1 MTPVRDDLCKHGP
14 VRTPEPQ
21 EQAGPKPAGYVANAS
36 WLFVAEIIG
45 KVASFVF
52 LLFVARE
59 LGRRGYGTFSFAIAF
74 ADLFLMIGTLGL
86 NTVLIREA
94 ARDREA
100 LSDIFRSAFWLRFP
114 LGLIALA
121 AAAIASLAVT
131 DSPTALAAVLL
142 LGGGLF
148 VDDLTSLLGAVFRA
162 FEQARLY
169 AAAMLTNRI
178 VSALLGIVVVL
189 VTRDLVLVGI
199 AYLTGSFAGLLVGI
213 ALVRGWWSP
222 WQALKGRP
230 TRVRYLLKEAS
241 VLAIAGALNMAIF
254 RLDTVMLQVLRGA
267 AEVGI
272 YGVAYRFFDSFL
284 FVSHGLATVAL
295 PRVARLGSSRG
306 SAHNFQLTL
315 ALTLAFYIPLAIGSI
330 AAGRW
335 VIVGLFSER
344 FAPAAA
350 ALPWLMGAAALYAV
364 AYLARVSTIGLGG
377 RSQLLWVAG
386 AALAANVVLNLVLIP
401 SRGATGAAVATFIT
415 EVFEA
420 GATLLVFYRL
430 NHSASGGR
438 VLLVPVVAGAVMALA
453 LLPTGIEDLQAIL
466 VGAPT
471 YAAALVVATLV
482 LVPRTLL
489 GELRKVLRPSEI

>member
-1 MTPVRDDLCKHGP
+1 MGAVQ
-14 VRTPEPQ
+14 TPEPEGQ
-21 EQAGPKPAGYVANAS
+21 TGPEPGGYVANAS
-36 WLFVAEIIG
+36 WLLVAEVIG
-45 KVASFVF
+45 KIASFVF

-59 LGRRGYGTFSFAIAF
+59 LGRRGYGTFAFAIAF
-74 ADLFLMIGTLGL
+74 ADLFLMVGTLGL

-94 ARDREA
+94 AKDRSA

-114 LGLIALA
+114 LGLVALGA
-121 AAAIASLAVT
+121 AAVASLAVT
-131 DSPTALAAVLL
+131 NSSTAVAAVLL

-148 VDDLTSLLGAVFRA
+148 IDDLTSLLGSVFRA

-178 VSALLGIVVVL
+178 VSAALGTAVVL
-189 VTRDLVLVGI
+189 VTGDLILVGV
-199 AYLTGSFAGLLVGI
+199 AYLIGSTAGALVGV
-213 ALVRGWWSP
+213 ALVRRWWSP

-241 VLAIAGALNMAIF
+241 VLAVAGALNMAIF
-254 RLDTVMLQVLRGA
+254 RIDTVMLQMLRGA

-364 AYLARVSTIGLGG
+364 AYLARVSAIGLGG
-377 RSQLLWVAG
+377 RTQLLYVAG
-386 AALAANVVLNLVLIP
+386 AALVLNIALNLALIP
-401 SRGATGAAVATFIT
+401 TRGALGAAIATFVT

-420 GATLLVFYRL
+420 GATALVFFRL
-430 NHSASGGR
+430 NRDASGSK
-438 VLLVPVVAGAVMALA
+438 VLLAPIVAGVLMALV
-453 LLPTGIEDLQAIL
+453 LLPAGIEDLAAIL
-466 VGAPT
+466 VGALA
-471 YAAALVVATLV
+471 YAAALVVAALV
-482 LVPRTLL
+482 LVPRSLL
-489 GELRKVLRPSEI
+489 HELRRVLRPSEL